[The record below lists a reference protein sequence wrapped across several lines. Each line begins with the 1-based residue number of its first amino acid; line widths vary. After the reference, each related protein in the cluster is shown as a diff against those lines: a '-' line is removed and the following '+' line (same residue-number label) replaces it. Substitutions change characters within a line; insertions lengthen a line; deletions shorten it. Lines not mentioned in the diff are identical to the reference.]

1 MLEPL
6 GVGRI
11 AEDVYRALLTHGPSD
26 DARLA
31 DLVRADL
38 DEVRKGMAE
47 LAELE
52 LAGPLDDA
60 SGRWHAGSPDV
71 VIGSLVVRQQ
81 EALLQRQRELE
92 RAQVT
97 VGELIRLSRSR
108 GPGISSDA
116 VEVITGGDAVRQR
129 SGHLGRTAEQ
139 CTMRLD
145 RLPYG
150 AMPDEAYDPPAE
162 AAELEQ
168 LRRGVEVQ
176 AIYEYPALLAPGRF
190 DAVRHLAA
198 AGIQART
205 LPELPMNLVVHDR
218 ATAIVQLTDDGP
230 EDAPTVLLVHRSALL
245 TGLVQLFELLW
256 ERAVALPPA
265 PGDPLDNRGAEF
277 DDALVALL
285 AAGFKDESIARHLG
299 ISPSTVTR
307 RVARLMEQSGA
318 STRFQL
324 GTQAVRRGWI

>member
-6 GVGRI
+6 GVGRT
-11 AEDVYRALLTHGPSD
+11 AEDLYRALLTHGPTD

-31 DLVRADL
+31 DLVRLDL
-38 DEVRKGMAE
+38 DEVRKGLAE

-52 LAGPLDDA
+52 LVTPPPEV
-60 SGRWHAGSPDV
+60 SGRWHAESPDV
-71 VIGSLVVRQQ
+71 AVGSLIVRQQ

-97 VGELIRLSRSR
+97 VGELIRLGRSRS
-108 GPGISSDA
+108 PGGGAGA
-116 VEVITGGDAVRQR
+116 VEILTDAEVVRQR
-129 SGHLGRTAEQ
+129 RGHLARAADR
-139 CTMRLD
+139 CTMSLE

-150 AMPDEAYDPPAE
+150 AAPDEPYDPGSDADV
-162 AAELEQ
+162 LEQ
-168 LRRGVEVQ
+168 LQRGVEVQ
-176 AIYEYPALLAPGRF
+176 TVHEYPALLVPGRF
-190 DAVRHLAA
+190 DSVRRLAT
-198 AGIQART
+198 AGAQART
-205 LPELPMNLVVHDR
+205 LPSLPMNLVIHDR
-218 ATAIVQLTDDGP
+218 AHAIVVLDDTRSDPTAIV
-230 EDAPTVLLVHRSALL
+230 VHTSALL
-245 TGLVQLFELLW
+245 SGLVQLFEMLW
-256 ERAVALPPA
+256 DRAVALPPA
-265 PGDPLDNRGAEF
+265 PDAPLASRADEF

-307 RVARLMEQSGA
+307 RVARLMETSGA